1 MREETYRKDKVEKQK
16 MIKLLQTILFLQDDV
31 PEHKIMLNY
40 GLGDQLNKAKRV
52 KRYIEND

>member
-1 MREETYRKDKVEKQK
+1 